1 MDDPT
6 WHALPQLPPS
16 RAWLPLAAVLLTAC
30 GFGKGT
36 ESEVPWSETD
46 TTGTVSATDN
56 EALSDAVSPSGDGR
70 GQGAADDTGPT
81 LADAATTD
89 DVGDVGDAA
98 PADAPDEASASGA
111 DIAATVDGAQAD
123 GEPDAD
129 DPAPGVDPATDV
141 GSMDADA
148 QNDDATTATDVDTD
162 DGSSSPSDVVS
173 DTLEDGLVCRGWTG
187 VSQFQ
192 GGILFGLQLHCAPD
206 GSACCFAIGTNVP
219 CGWRACCSDG
229 TTLWPGP
236 FSTVDPNWACSQVLQ
251 IPAGSTK
258 ACLTDMIPWTTCT
271 DVKPLI
277 AQGKIPVGLCSA
289 QSCCPLDPG
298 CLPTDPKKIAPMPPE
313 PTVSVSAECKPMP
326 TKYPAQESTDSLHVY
341 CKPDD
346 SACCISSQP
355 YGNEGP
361 CGWDACCESSP
372 LQPKGLNWSNLSC
385 ADLATLPEPYCVKG
399 GTRRYRVCGPMQG
412 KTALD
417 ILQMPN
423 CEAPPKDAT
432 TCCGKVV
439 PACEG
444 KPVQPMPPGP

>member
-1 MDDPT
+1 MDHPT

-36 ESEVPWSETD
+36 ESEVPRSETD
-46 TTGTVSATDN
+46 TTGTASTTDN

-70 GQGAADDTGPT
+70 GQGPADDTGPT
-81 LADAATTD
+81 LADAAT
-89 DVGDVGDAA
+89 
-98 PADAPDEASASGA
+98 
-111 DIAATVDGAQAD
+111 
-123 GEPDAD
+123 
-129 DPAPGVDPATDV
+129 DV
-141 GSMDADA
+141 GSVDTDALI
-148 QNDDATTATDVDTD
+148 DDSTAAIDVDPD
-162 DGSSSPSDVVS
+162 DGSSSPSDVAS
-173 DTLEDGLVCRGWTG
+173 DTTEDGLVCRGWTG

-192 GGILFGLQLHCAPD
+192 DGILFGLQLHCAPD
-206 GSACCFAIGTNVP
+206 GSACCFALGTNVP

-229 TTLWPGP
+229 SSLWPGV
-236 FSTVDPNWACSQVLQ
+236 FSTVDPNWACSEVLQ
-251 IPAGSTK
+251 VPAGATK

-277 AQGKIPVGLCSA
+277 AQGKIPVGWCSA

-298 CLPTDPKKIAPMPPE
+298 CSPTDPKKIAPMPPE

-326 TKYPAQESTDSLHVY
+326 AKYPAQQSTDSLHVY

-346 SACCISSQP
+346 SACCLSQQP

-361 CGWDACCESSP
+361 CGWDACCESGP

-417 ILQMPN
+417 ILKMPN